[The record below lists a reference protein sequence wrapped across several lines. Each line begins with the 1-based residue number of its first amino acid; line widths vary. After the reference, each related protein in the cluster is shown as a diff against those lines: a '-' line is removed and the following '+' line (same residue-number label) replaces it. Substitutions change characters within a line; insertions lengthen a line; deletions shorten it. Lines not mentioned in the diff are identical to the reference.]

1 MVIVLP
7 IRVKGHP
14 QQAHSNWK
22 HGVIVDS
29 VTPGSYIVEVDS
41 HKYPR
46 NLVHLRGTIQS
57 SQS

>member
-14 QQAHSNWK
+14 QQAHGNWK
-22 HGVIVDS
+22 HIVVVDS

-41 HKYPR
+41 HKYCR
-46 NLVHLRGTIQS
+46 NLVYLRDTIQS

>member
-29 VTPGSYIVEVDS
+29 VTPSRYIVEVDS
-41 HKYPR
+41 HKYRR
-46 NLVHLRGTIQS
+46 NLVHLRDTIQS